1 MGTFGATRTVGP
13 GNIVVAH
20 DNLQATA
27 SSATILLAP
36 LTYSGSDAHLVL
48 FHPNVDR
55 FTVFSR
61 GEFTT
66 RVADPIVNIYL
77 VYAANGNVIPNVG
90 DTSIASDGTY
100 ITRRAFDGFGS
111 PDITLD
117 VTVATAPK
125 DSTYKY
131 SPNTLNAFYNTKAGY
146 LTAATDPGGMTSSF
160 IWRDGAIG
168 CLVLTQTAGNV
179 SGGND
184 TLQALVLAYGAGV

>member
-27 SSATILLAP
+27 SSSTILLAP

-55 FTVFSR
+55 FTVLGR
-61 GEFTT
+61 GEYTT
-66 RVADPIVNIYL
+66 LGTNPVVNIYL

-100 ITRRAFDGFGS
+100 IARRCPDAVGS
-111 PDITLD
+111 YDITLD
-117 VTVATAPK
+117 MTVATSNK

-131 SPNTLNAFYNTKAGY
+131 SPNSINAFYNTKAGY
-146 LTAATDPGGMTSSF
+146 LAAGTDPGGMATSF

-168 CLVLTQTAGNV
+168 CLVLGQTQGAV

-184 TLQALVLAYGAGV
+184 TLQALVLAYGAGN